1 MRDRLQ
7 ELKQRLA
14 EYEKIDE
21 EDYPGQIDE
30 MRRHAIVQM
39 AQEAADELIM
49 EGSDGSVEETDYLTS
64 AVAMVMNNR
73 VHQANVGR
81 LLRKQILGEFGE
93 KAPLHRASG

>member
-7 ELKQRLA
+7 ELKTKLA
-14 EYEKIDE
+14 EYEKLRDDPE
-21 EDYPGQIDE
+21 GEDYPGQIDE

-39 AQEAADELIM
+39 AQEAADEIIM

-64 AVAMVMNNR
+64 AVAQVMNNR

-81 LLRKQILGEFGE
+81 LLRKQILGE
-93 KAPLHRASG
+93 RAAY